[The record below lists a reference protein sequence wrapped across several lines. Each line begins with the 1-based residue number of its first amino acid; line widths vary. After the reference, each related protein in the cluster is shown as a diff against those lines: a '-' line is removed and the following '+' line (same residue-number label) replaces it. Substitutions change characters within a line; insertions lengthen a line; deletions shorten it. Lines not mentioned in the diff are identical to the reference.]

1 MLRGD
6 IVHKYCVVYVV
17 ALLKEQNGRKLNEVL
32 IEG

>member
-6 IVHKYCVVYVV
+6 TVHKYCVVYV